1 MKRSAEK
8 SIGSRDNKIRKR
20 AKKQAT
26 NGKQEPLQ
34 TFSKLKVN
42 QVDVAVGDSVQ
53 VAEWSGHEAFARVNT
68 IFKDPT
74 SGDPMVNLTWYYTP
88 KDLFEE
94 VHEFFGAAELMTS
107 DHT

>member
-8 SIGSRDNKIRKR
+8 SIASRDNKIRKR

-53 VAEWSGHEAFARVNT
+53 VAEW
-68 IFKDPT
+68 
-74 SGDPMVNLTWYYTP
+74 
-88 KDLFEE
+88 
-94 VHEFFGAAELMTS
+94 
-107 DHT
+107 